1 MFIFLDVNKDG
12 HIDLSEIVRGVALFC
27 RKVLEDRLK
36 GLYNVYYNTLVVSI
50 SIIIVL
56 YFLFLFNYRFSFF
69 FPLPL
74 PPSPSSSH
82 SLLSLPPSSLL
93 SFSVC
98 FELFDE
104 DKDGYLSKA
113 ELLTAIKLLLEL
125 KRSNSK
131 EREGED
137 DTATIDTILT
147 EHDDK
152 LQVMI
157 IIIIINK
164 L

>member
-1 MFIFLDVNKDG
+1 MFIIMHL
-12 HIDLSEIVRGVALFC
+12 LL
-27 RKVLEDRLK
+27 VLL
-36 GLYNVYYNTLVVSI
+36 LLCCIFSF
-50 SIIIVL
+50 SLIIVSL
-56 YFLFLFNYRFSFF
+56 SSFLC
-69 FPLPL
+69 PL
-74 PPSPSSSH
+74 PPSPPSFSL
-82 SLLSLPPSSLL
+82 LLSLSPSSLSL
-93 SFSVC
+93 SLSVC

-113 ELLTAIKLLLEL
+113 ELLTTIKVLLEL

>member
-1 MFIFLDVNKDG
+1 M
-12 HIDLSEIVRGVALFC
+12 FC
-27 RKVLEDRLK
+27 RKTLEDRLK
-36 GLYNVYYNTLVVSI
+36 GLHNVYYNTPLVSI

-56 YFLFLFNYRFSFF
+56 YFLFLFNYSFSFF
-69 FPLPL
+69 FPLPSPSFPSLLL
-74 PPSPSSSH
+74 PPPLTPSFP
-82 SLLSLPPSSLL
+82 SLLLPPPLTL
-93 SFSVC
+93 SFLSLSVC

-104 DKDGYLSKA
+104 DKDGYLSKV

-137 DTATIDTILT
+137 DTAAIDTILT

>member
-1 MFIFLDVNKDG
+1 M
-12 HIDLSEIVRGVALFC
+12 FC
-27 RKVLEDRLK
+27 RKTLEDRLK
-36 GLYNVYYNTLVVSI
+36 GLYNVYYNAPVVSI
-50 SIIIVL
+50 IVIVL
-56 YFLFLFNYRFSFF
+56 YFLFLFNYCFSFF
-69 FPLPL
+69 FPLPSPSFPSL
-74 PPSPSSSH
+74 LLPSPLTLSF
-82 SLLSLPPSSLL
+82 LSLSL
-93 SFSVC
+93 SVC

-113 ELLTAIKLLLEL
+113 ELLTTIKVLLEL

>member
-1 MFIFLDVNKDG
+1 M
-12 HIDLSEIVRGVALFC
+12 FC
-27 RKVLEDRLK
+27 RKTLEDRLK
-36 GLYNVYYNTLVVSI
+36 GLYNVYYNNPLVSI

-56 YFLFLFNYRFSFF
+56 YFLFLFNYSFSFF
-69 FPLPL
+69 FPLPSPSFPSLLL
-74 PPSPSSSH
+74 PPPLTLSF
-82 SLLSLPPSSLL
+82 LSL
-93 SFSVC
+93 SVC

-113 ELLTAIKLLLEL
+113 ELLTTIKLLLEL

>member
-1 MFIFLDVNKDG
+1 M
-12 HIDLSEIVRGVALFC
+12 FC
-27 RKVLEDRLK
+27 RKTLEDRLK
-36 GLYNVYYNTLVVSI
+36 GLHNVYYNTPLVSI

-56 YFLFLFNYRFSFF
+56 YFLFLFNYSFSFF
-69 FPLPL
+69 FPLPSPSFPSLLL
-74 PPSPSSSH
+74 PPPLTLSF
-82 SLLSLPPSSLL
+82 LSL
-93 SFSVC
+93 SVC

-113 ELLTAIKLLLEL
+113 ELLTTIKLLLEL

>member
-1 MFIFLDVNKDG
+1 MFIIIL
-12 HIDLSEIVRGVALFC
+12 LLL
-27 RKVLEDRLK
+27 VLVL
-36 GLYNVYYNTLVVSI
+36 LCCIFSFSL
-50 SIIIVL
+50 IIVSL
-56 YFLFLFNYRFSFF
+56 SSFLC
-69 FPLPL
+69 PL
-74 PPSPSSSH
+74 PPSPSSF
-82 SLLSLPPSSLL
+82 SLLSLSPSSLSLPPL
-93 SFSVC
+93 SLSVC

-113 ELLTAIKLLLEL
+113 ELLTTIKVLLEL

>member
-1 MFIFLDVNKDG
+1 M
-12 HIDLSEIVRGVALFC
+12 FC
-27 RKVLEDRLK
+27 RKTLEDRLK
-36 GLYNVYYNTLVVSI
+36 GLHNVYYNTPVVSI

-56 YFLFLFNYRFSFF
+56 YFLFLFNYSFSFF
-69 FPLPL
+69 FPLPSPSFLSLLL
-74 PPSPSSSH
+74 PPPLTLSF
-82 SLLSLPPSSLL
+82 LSL
-93 SFSVC
+93 SVC

-113 ELLTAIKLLLEL
+113 ELLTAIKLLLVL